1 MITFTRC
8 QAVSGIAAF
17 VFGSF
22 VTAVGIAATT
32 TPSAISDSSQVLAA
46 GDLTVIDKEVVG
58 DSELIVRG
66 PGKLPIKERPPV
78 LEQPPRVPPI
88 KELPLRANEGL
99 GNGVDGDTPGHDNN
113 GGNDDPAFTPGNP
126 GARN

>member
-17 VFGSF
+17 AFGSF
-22 VTAVGIAATT
+22 VTAVGIAPTT
-32 TPSAISDSSQVLAA
+32 TPSAVSDSSQVLAA
-46 GDLTVIDKEVVG
+46 GDPIVVDKEVVG
-58 DSELIVRG
+58 DSEVIVRG

-88 KELPLRANEGL
+88 KERLRANEGL

-113 GGNDDPAFTPGNP
+113 GGNDDPAFSPGNP
-126 GARN
+126 GASS